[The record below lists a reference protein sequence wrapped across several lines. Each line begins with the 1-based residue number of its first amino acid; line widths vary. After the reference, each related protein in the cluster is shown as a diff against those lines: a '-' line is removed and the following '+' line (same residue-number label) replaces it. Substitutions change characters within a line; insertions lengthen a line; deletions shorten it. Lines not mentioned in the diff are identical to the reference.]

1 MNSMSFDDSYTF
13 IFNLVLHI
21 RAMMRY
27 KKELAPQPY
36 L

>member
-21 RAMMRY
+21 RAMMSNY
-27 KKELAPQPY
+27 KKELAAQIT
-36 L
+36 